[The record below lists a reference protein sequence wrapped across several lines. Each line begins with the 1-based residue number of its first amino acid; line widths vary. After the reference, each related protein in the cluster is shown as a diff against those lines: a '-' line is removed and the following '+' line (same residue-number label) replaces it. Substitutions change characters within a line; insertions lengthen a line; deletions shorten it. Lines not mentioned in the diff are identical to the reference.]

1 MCQLGMPAS
10 GSSELSTEADES
22 SVSTETDGDCASE
35 SVDSAGC
42 TLLSLLRRPVD
53 GEAVALL
60 ARGLPPP
67 LDLVGA
73 LGVKASS
80 RSSDDDTELVV
91 HDMEEPSFLE
101 PERFFLRFSE
111 SGSAP
116 VLLSLELLLRE
127 RFSLR
132 SSATTG
138 GDAGSAILTTWR
150 EYDSDSDNEGE
161 DDERY
166 FDRIRSG

>member
-60 ARGLPPP
+60 ARGLPP

-150 EYDSDSDNEGE
+150 EYDSDNEEEEEGE
-161 DDERY
+161 RY
-166 FDRIRSG
+166 LDRIRSG